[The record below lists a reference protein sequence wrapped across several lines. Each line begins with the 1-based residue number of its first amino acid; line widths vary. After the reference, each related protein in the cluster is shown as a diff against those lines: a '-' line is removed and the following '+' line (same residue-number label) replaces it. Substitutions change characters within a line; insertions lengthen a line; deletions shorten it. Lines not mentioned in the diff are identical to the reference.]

1 MRSILARSQP
11 VSSLSGTA
19 SGNLLPAWDQQVVLE
34 VNSSPPPPNASS
46 STAEPPGT
54 AFSATADAR
63 AVSGSQEL
71 WACKLMCAY
80 NVPKFD
86 SMHGAREG
94 LNPLLLIWCTHTM
107 LPLPFTLACANLSWT
122 HGAGV
127 QVASS
132 YANLAGLLRGQYR
145 YGEAQAFT
153 RKALEIRMHTLA
165 PTHPDLAAAHISLA
179 HLLQELGQY
188 AP

>member
-1 MRSILARSQP
+1 M
-11 VSSLSGTA
+11 A
-19 SGNLLPAWDQQVVLE
+19 SPTLR
-34 VNSSPPPPNASS
+34 VN
-46 STAEPPGT
+46 
-54 AFSATADAR
+54 
-63 AVSGSQEL
+63 
-71 WACKLMCAY
+71 
-80 NVPKFD
+80 
-86 SMHGAREG
+86 
-94 LNPLLLIWCTHTM
+94 
-107 LPLPFTLACANLSWT
+107 
-122 HGAGV
+122 V

-188 AP
+188 VPKDEGAESIVSVVVC